1 MAGSGCSSRSSTEDP
16 DIQQVQEYSFDSLE
30 PEAPKAMVKTNLW
43 EDEVEV
49 LEEALEDWKAA
60 NRNQRKG
67 MKNAMKARIK
77 NLPVNSTLKGHE
89 WEKKKK
95 AEIRQGSSNMLKG
108 YQKAVGSLIGE
119 LTQEERDATAE
130 EADEWNEEQLPAEVQ
145 AE

>member
-16 DIQQVQEYSFDSLE
+16 DIQQVQEYSFDSSE

-60 NRNQRKG
+60 DRNQRKG

-77 NLPVNSTLKGHE
+77 NLPANSTLKGHE
-89 WEKKKK
+89 WERKKKMCH
-95 AEIRQGSSNMLKG
+95 ISQTSHGT
-108 YQKAVGSLIGE
+108 LIK
-119 LTQEERDATAE
+119 QS
-130 EADEWNEEQLPAEVQ
+130 
-145 AE
+145 